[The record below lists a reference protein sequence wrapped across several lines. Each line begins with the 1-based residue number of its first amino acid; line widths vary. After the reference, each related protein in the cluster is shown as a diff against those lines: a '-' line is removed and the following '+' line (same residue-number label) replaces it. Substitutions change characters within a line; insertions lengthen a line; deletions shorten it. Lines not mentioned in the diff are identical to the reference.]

1 MDFETTLKLSQ
12 KRLSEEEGNLGNLLE
27 LAKGWT
33 HECLISG
40 NEWDNI
46 LEQARHL
53 PKSMGAFPFGF
64 EFPLHDER
72 PVADFGA
79 SLTGGTLTGNIFTDR
94 AKSSGSNK
102 LAIAI
107 ANLLNLL
114 DSKDPKLRSI
124 VGRKVMLEFD
134 VGSAKNGIPELPG
147 FFLRPGNIPIYG
159 NENKQNDVLSL
170 SNALY
175 SVANWKL
182 NYRER
187 QNLELI
193 YKSQPANTRLDS
205 FGVFPS
211 RSRGIRL
218 AIMGF
223 NSPEQ
228 VKDYLQSTDW
238 QGDGSKV
245 QKTIQSLQD
254 KTQIARYGINLDVR
268 EEGLGQELGLTT
280 MVKQR
285 YTNDRRYWLDDSDL
299 WDSFLDALRKEKCVL
314 KDKLLALKGWMS
326 KPEMNFSKSGCFVIL
341 RGIHHIKL
349 VISDGDVSKA
359 KAYVFMVLIAI

>member
-1 MDFETTLKLSQ
+1 MDFETTLKLTQ
-12 KRLSEEEGNLGNLLE
+12 KRLSEEGGNFGSLLE

-33 HECLISG
+33 HESLISD
-40 NEWDNI
+40 NQWDNI
-46 LEQARHL
+46 LEQASQL

-64 EFPLHDER
+64 EFPLHDEN

-79 SLTGGTLTGNIFTDR
+79 SLSGGTLTGNIFHDR
-94 AKSSGSNK
+94 AKSSESDK

-107 ANLLNLL
+107 TSLLNLI
-114 DSKDPKLRSI
+114 DGKVPRLRSI

-134 VGSAKNGIPELPG
+134 VGSAQNEIPELPG

-159 NENKQNDVLSL
+159 KENKQNDVFSL

-175 SVANWKL
+175 SIANWKF
-182 NYRER
+182 NYLER
-187 QNLELI
+187 QKLELI
-193 YKSQPANTRLDS
+193 YQSQPANTRLDS
-205 FGVFPS
+205 FGIFPS

-218 AIMGF
+218 AVMGF

-228 VKDYLQSTDW
+228 VKDFLQSTDW
-238 QGDGSKV
+238 QGDGSQV

-254 KTQIARYGINLDVR
+254 RTQIARYGINLDVR
-268 EEGLGQELGLTT
+268 EDGLGQELGLTT

-285 YTNDRRYWLDDSDL
+285 YTNDKRYWLDDTDL
-299 WDSFLDALRKEKCVL
+299 WDSFLDVLMQDKCVL

-326 KPEMNFSKSGCFVIL
+326 KPEMNFTKSGCFVIL

-349 VISDGDVSKA
+349 VISEDQVNKA